1 MKVIGGGRS
10 GDLWWQLAGGWAGA
24 CSLAT
29 GVCGAGMLLDLRR
42 TDFGCFV
49 GALTR
54 VVPLG
59 VDLWFLVR
67 PPPRPPAMSDWDD
80 CCEVSM
86 SDSISV
92 SNSESFIC
100 SMGRVLEAEARLP
113 CGDGLSVMA
122 TAV

>member
-1 MKVIGGGRS
+1 MGG
-10 GDLWWQLAGGWAGA
+10 AVTFGGSWLVGGAGA

-54 VVPLG
+54 GVTLG

-67 PPPRPPAMSDWDD
+67 PRPRPPAMSDWDD
-80 CCEVSM
+80 CCDVGLDLSLEL
-86 SDSISV
+86 
-92 SNSESFIC
+92 
-100 SMGRVLEAEARLP
+100 RVIY
-113 CGDGLSVMA
+113 
-122 TAV
+122 

>member
-1 MKVIGGGRS
+1 VSFGGS
-10 GDLWWQLAGGWAGA
+10 WLVGGAGA

-42 TDFGCFV
+42 TGFGCFV

-54 VVPLG
+54 GVPLG

-67 PPPRPPAMSDWDD
+67 PRPRPPAISDWDD
-80 CCEVSM
+80 CSEVSM

-100 SMGRVLEAEARLP
+100 SMGGVLEAQHASP
-113 CGDGLSVMA
+113 AA
-122 TAV
+122 TG

>member
-1 MKVIGGGRS
+1 MTWLVGG
-10 GDLWWQLAGGWAGA
+10 AGA

-54 VVPLG
+54 GVPLG
-59 VDLWFLVR
+59 VDLRFLVR
-67 PPPRPPAMSDWDD
+67 PRPRPPAMSDWDD

-92 SNSESFIC
+92 SLELRIVYLLN
-100 SMGRVLEAEARLP
+100 GRRIRGTTRLP